1 MRTSGEE
8 LRDTPPL
15 FDRRWFW
22 AFVIK
27 SFALRSFLR
36 PGLVSVPEKLMNKY
50 YTVMRT
56 SVEVISLLQV
66 EEGS

>member
-8 LRDTPPL
+8 LRDTPL

-27 SFALRSFLR
+27 SFALRSLLR
-36 PGLVSVPEKLMNKY
+36 PGLISVPEKLMNKY

-66 EEGS
+66 E